1 MLPIANLGMASMEP
15 GKPPRSFPGVFHV
28 KFGAT
33 GGTFCGCG
41 VCFAFLVT
49 MFDLRKREVPVIEEA
64 DLLQVDSE
72 PHRIFPWLVYSIRI
86 QDLQCG
92 KVCFFF
98 WFVLLQLGKKMDTQ
112 PMSPIPQPR
121 SPIPCQDR
129 DR

>member
-1 MLPIANLGMASMEP
+1 MTL
-15 GKPPRSFPGVFHV
+15 
-28 KFGAT
+28 GAT
-33 GGTFCGCG
+33 GGAFCGCG

-49 MFDLRKREVPVIEEA
+49 MVDLRKREVPVIEEA

-98 WFVLLQLGKKMDTQ
+98 GSFFSSWEKQW
-112 PMSPIPQPR
+112 IPNQ
-121 SPIPCQDR
+121 
-129 DR
+129 